1 MDYKGYCLW
10 ASDVP
15 AIGVPHYVIVSSGR
29 DDDDNYLIV
38 AISSIKYKP
47 DWTPRYFDESCVI
60 NVDDLKDE
68 NGNNIL
74 NKPSFARYQYSC
86 VKSGKELLQKQIS
99 RGYSCKCKVSEELL
113 RRIQK
118 GAMISKDLP
127 DDYKR
132 FFAYF

>member
-47 DWTPRYFDESCVI
+47 DGTPRYFV
-60 NVDDLKDE
+60 VYYKFLKLAIE
-68 NGNNIL
+68 
-74 NKPSFARYQYSC
+74 
-86 VKSGKELLQKQIS
+86 IS
-99 RGYSCKCKVSEELL
+99 
-113 RRIQK
+113 I
-118 GAMISKDLP
+118 
-127 DDYKR
+127 
-132 FFAYF
+132 